1 MEWKRIQTELR
12 RLESLVDGWAAAN
25 RISTLERDLALD
37 KLKALYEELRFADAV
52 VADGSDEVSDAA
64 AVAPEPSIRI
74 DLEEAIAP
82 FGGAEE
88 FSPTTPE
95 KETVEADPPQEAAGP
110 GVAAPEPEKPLSE
123 QLVREG

>member
-52 VADGSDEVSDAA
+52 VADGSV
-64 AVAPEPSIRI
+64 
-74 DLEEAIAP
+74 
-82 FGGAEE
+82 GAGR
-88 FSPTTPE
+88 
-95 KETVEADPPQEAAGP
+95 AG
-110 GVAAPEPEKPLSE
+110 
-123 QLVREG
+123 